1 MSSVPPITP
10 TELDDL
16 ASKYESLVRLRASR
30 DHDPNGGSQTNTVNG
45 SNGVNTVNGSNGDN
59 GQSVR
64 DLLRELSRKFPG
76 SLREL
81 DTLGLLELQRR
92 ARVARAAAAG
102 GAREPWME
110 WILAFHRL
118 TAAALL
124 IKRDDAAR
132 RRGRPVN
139 EGASRQQAAAV
150 ARFTLDP
157 PLVAELT
164 RPPGGRLAPV
174 VLRELARRFAVEP
187 RALSETLFP
196 SRRRRAE
203 TLH

>member
-1 MSSVPPITP
+1 MSSIPPPTSSVPPPTP
-10 TELDDL
+10 TELEDL
-16 ASKYESLVRLRASR
+16 ANKYESLVRLRANR
-30 DHDPNGGSQTNTVNG
+30 DHQAS
-45 SNGVNTVNGSNGDN
+45 SNGNGAHHA
-59 GQSVR
+59 SVR
-64 DLLRELSRKFPG
+64 DLLRELSRRFPG

-92 ARVARAAAAG
+92 AKVARAAAAG
-102 GAREPWME
+102 GAREPWMA

-124 IKRDDAAR
+124 IKRDLAAR

-139 EGASRQQAAAV
+139 EGASRKQATEL
-150 ARFTLDP
+150 ARFTLEP
-157 PLVAELT
+157 PLVASLIH
-164 RPPGGRLAPV
+164 PPGGRLAPV

>member
-1 MSSVPPITP
+1 MSSIPPPTSSVPPPTP
-10 TELDDL
+10 TELEDL
-16 ASKYESLVRLRASR
+16 ANKYESLVRLRANR
-30 DHDPNGGSQTNTVNG
+30 DHEAS
-45 SNGVNTVNGSNGDN
+45 SNGNGAHHA
-59 GQSVR
+59 SVR

-92 ARVARAAAAG
+92 AKVARAAAAG
-102 GAREPWME
+102 GAREPWMA

-124 IKRDDAAR
+124 IKRDLAAR

-139 EGASRQQAAAV
+139 EGASRKQATEL
-150 ARFTLDP
+150 ARFTLEP
-157 PLVAELT
+157 PLVASLIH
-164 RPPGGRLAPV
+164 PPGGRLAPV

>member
-1 MSSVPPITP
+1 MSSIAPPSPVPQPTP
-10 TELDDL
+10 TELEDL
-16 ASKYESLVRLRASR
+16 ADKYESLVRLRARR
-30 DHDPNGGSQTNTVNG
+30 DLDAGDGEGG
-45 SNGVNTVNGSNGDN
+45 SNGA

-64 DLLRELSRKFPG
+64 ELLRTLSRKFPG

-92 ARVARAAAAG
+92 AKVARAAAAG
-102 GAREPWME
+102 GRREPWMA

-124 IKRDDAAR
+124 IKRDNAAR

-139 EGASRQQAAAV
+139 ERASRLQAAEV
-150 ARFTLDP
+150 ARFALEP
-157 PLVAELT
+157 PLVEALA
-164 RPPGGRLAPV
+164 RPPGGRLTPV
-174 VLRELARRFAVEP
+174 VLSELARRFAVQP

>member
-1 MSSVPPITP
+1 MSSVPPPTPLPPPTP
-10 TELDDL
+10 TELEDL
-16 ASKYESLVRLRASR
+16 AIKYESLVRLRANR
-30 DHDPNGGSQTNTVNG
+30 DHDPNGTNGN
-45 SNGVNTVNGSNGDN
+45 SNGHGE
-59 GQSVR
+59 SVR
-64 DLLRELSRKFPG
+64 DLLRELSRRFPG

-92 ARVARAAAAG
+92 AKVARAAAAG
-102 GAREPWME
+102 GAREPWMA

-124 IKRDDAAR
+124 IKRDNAAR
-132 RRGRPVN
+132 RRGRAVN
-139 EGASRQQAAAV
+139 ERASRTQAAELAQ
-150 ARFTLDP
+150 FSLEP
-157 PLVAELT
+157 PLVEALAH
-164 RPPGGRLAPV
+164 PPGGRLAPV
-174 VLRELARRFAVEP
+174 VLSELARRFAVQP

>member
-1 MSSVPPITP
+1 MSSIPPPTSSVPPPTP
-10 TELDDL
+10 TELEDL
-16 ASKYESLVRLRASR
+16 ANKYESLVRLRASR
-30 DHDPNGGSQTNTVNG
+30 DHEAS
-45 SNGVNTVNGSNGDN
+45 SNGNGAHHA
-59 GQSVR
+59 SVR

-92 ARVARAAAAG
+92 AKVARAAAAG
-102 GAREPWME
+102 GAREPWMA

-124 IKRDDAAR
+124 IKRDIAAR

-139 EGASRQQAAAV
+139 EGASRKQATEL

-157 PLVAELT
+157 PLVAALIH
-164 RPPGGRLAPV
+164 PPGGRLAPV

>member
-1 MSSVPPITP
+1 MSSLAPPSLPPPTP
-10 TELDDL
+10 TELEDL
-16 ASKYESLVRLRASR
+16 AIKYESLVRLRAGR
-30 DHDPNGGSQTNTVNG
+30 DHDPNG
-45 SNGVNTVNGSNGDN
+45 SNGHSNGH
-59 GQSVR
+59 GESVR
-64 DLLRELSRKFPG
+64 DLLRALSRQFPG

-92 ARVARAAAAG
+92 AKVARAAAAG
-102 GAREPWME
+102 GAREPWMA

-124 IKRDDAAR
+124 IKRDNAAR
-132 RRGRPVN
+132 RRGRAVN
-139 EGASRQQAAAV
+139 ERASRMQAAEL
-150 ARFTLDP
+150 ARFNLEP
-157 PLVAELT
+157 PLVEALT
-164 RPPGGRLAPV
+164 HPPGGRLAPV
-174 VLRELARRFAVEP
+174 VLGELARRFAVQP